1 MVTKLLKRV
10 PKRGEIYWI
19 NFDPT
24 VGHEIKKTRPALILQ
39 NNLSNTHS
47 HVVIVAAISGYD
59 ASDTVYPNEVILL
72 KQKGLNK
79 NSIILLSQL
88 RTVDKKR
95 LIKFAGK
102 INQDT
107 QRLVDNALKISLGL
121 VDFD

>member
-47 HVVIVAAISGYD
+47 PVVIVAAISGYD
-59 ASDTVYPNEVILL
+59 ANDTVYPNEVILL

-79 NSIILLSQL
+79 NSIILLNQL
-88 RTVDKKR
+88 RTVDKTR
-95 LIKFAGK
+95 LIKFVGK

-107 QRLVDNALKISLGL
+107 QSQVDSALKISLGL
-121 VDFD
+121 VDLD